1 MKMSPEL
8 KRAQENMQPGVI
20 TSAGFLGEDLRNLA
34 DIIEQDEETLQKLGI
49 NIDEASRI
57 LHDLLEEGRKGLGE
71 PITVQGKYRVQVT
84 EARGFLA
91 CPFEDG
97 IFRKT
102 NAEIVHLPSGTS
114 FLYSELSLHL
124 FEKHHFL
131 QGKGSPFRIDPP
143 ILKKLLS

>member
-8 KRAQENMQPGVI
+8 KRAQENMEPGVI
-20 TSAGFLGEDLRNLA
+20 TSSGFLGQDTRNLA

-49 NIDEASRI
+49 DIEEAARI
-57 LHDLLEEGRKGLGE
+57 LRELLEEGRRGLGE
-71 PITVQGKYRVQVT
+71 PITVREKYRVQVT

-102 NAEIVHLPSGTS
+102 NAEVLHLPSGAA
-114 FLYSELSLHL
+114 FLFSELSLHL

-131 QGKGSPFRIDPP
+131 QGIGSPFRIDPQ
-143 ILKKLLS
+143 ILKKILS

>member
-8 KRAQENMQPGVI
+8 KRAQENMLPGVI
-20 TSAGFLGEDLRNLA
+20 TSAGFLGEDTRNLV

-49 NIDEASRI
+49 DIEEASRV
-57 LHDLLEEGRKGLGE
+57 LHNLLEEGRKGLGE
-71 PITVQGKYRVQVT
+71 PITVQGKYQVQVT

-97 IFRKT
+97 IFRKI
-102 NAEIVHLPSGTS
+102 NAEVIHLPTGTN
-114 FLYSELSLHL
+114 FLFSELSLHL

-131 QGKGSPFRIDPP
+131 QGSGHPSG
-143 ILKKLLS
+143 

>member
-8 KRAQENMQPGVI
+8 KRAQENMLPGVI
-20 TSAGFLGEDLRNLA
+20 TSAGFLGEDTRNLA

-49 NIDEASRI
+49 DIEEASRV
-57 LHDLLEEGRKGLGE
+57 LHHLLEEGRKGLGE
-71 PITVQGKYRVQVT
+71 PITLEGKYQVQVT

-102 NAEIVHLPSGTS
+102 NAEVIHLPSGTN
-114 FLYSELSLHL
+114 FLFSELSLHL

-131 QGKGSPFRIDPP
+131 QGIGSPFRIDPQK
-143 ILKKLLS
+143 LKKVLS

>member
-20 TSAGFLGEDLRNLA
+20 TSAGFLGEDTRNLA
-34 DIIEQDEETLQKLGI
+34 DIIEQDEETLQKLGVDI
-49 NIDEASRI
+49 EEASRI
-57 LHDLLEEGRKGLGE
+57 LHELLEEGRKGLGE
-71 PITVQGKYRVQVT
+71 PITVKGIYRVQVT

-102 NAEIVHLPSGTS
+102 NAEVVHLPSETY
-114 FLYSELSLHL
+114 FLFSELSLHL

-131 QGKGSPFRIDPP
+131 QGVGSPFRIDPQ
-143 ILKKLLS
+143 ILKKILS

>member
-20 TSAGFLGEDLRNLA
+20 TSAGFLGEDTRNLV

-49 NIDEASRI
+49 DIDEASGF
-57 LHDLLEEGRKGLGE
+57 LHHLLEEGRKGLGE
-71 PITVQGKYRVQVT
+71 PITVKGIYQVQVT

-102 NAEIVHLPSGTS
+102 NAEVTHLPSGTY
-114 FLYSELSLHL
+114 FLFSELSLHL

-131 QGKGSPFRIDPP
+131 QGLGSPFRIDPF
-143 ILKKLLS
+143 ILKKLLP